1 MPPAN
6 RIIAIDGPSGAGK
19 GTVAKLLAE
28 RLGFKYLDTG
38 ALYRACALKLRLAGL
53 DESASDEDIEKTLA
67 GTAITFEPDD
77 VKPGRMIPGRAA
89 QGGPKPDDTAPGGAE
104 PDDAEPDN
112 TVPGGAE
119 PDCSK
124 SDNAEPDCEKP
135 TYSNTD
141 GIFLD
146 GRDVTN
152 EIRTTQA
159 GHWSSVFSARAPV
172 RRFLLDTQRAAAEG
186 ANLVAEGRDM
196 CTVVFPNAWKKI
208 FLTADTNVRAARR
221 HRQLGG
227 SVTPEDAL
235 RDVAERDGRDI
246 GRDIAPLRAAPD
258 AVVVDSS
265 HISIDETV
273 EKILNMTGV

>member
-89 QGGPKPDDTAPGGAE
+89 QGGPKPDDTS
-104 PDDAEPDN
+104 
-112 TVPGGAE
+112 PGGAE

-135 TYSNTD
+135 TYANPD